1 MSKDELLQSWRERL
15 EDFAQSEMTVQGWCD
30 FNRISLHQYYYWRRK
45 LLRIDGASPPSPPT
59 SWMPVDLLAPAAPA
73 DFPSTITLRIALGTA
88 GAEIDIR
95 SGFRADLLRA
105 VVRAL
110 GAPA

>member
-1 MSKDELLQSWRERL
+1 VSKDELLQSWRERL

-45 LLRIDGASPPSPPT
+45 LHRINDTSSSPPT
-59 SWMPVDLLAPAAPA
+59 SWMPLDLLDPAASA
-73 DFPSTITLRIALGTA
+73 DASSTITLRVALGAA

-95 SGFRADLLRA
+95 SGFSPDLLRA
-105 VVRAL
+105 VVQAL